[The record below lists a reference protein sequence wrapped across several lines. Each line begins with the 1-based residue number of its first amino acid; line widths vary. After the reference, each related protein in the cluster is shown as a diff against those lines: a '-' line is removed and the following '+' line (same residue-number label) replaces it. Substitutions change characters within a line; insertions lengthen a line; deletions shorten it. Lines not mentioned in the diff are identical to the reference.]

1 MASKETDPAR
11 PDLEVLAQ
19 VAEDYYLKNR
29 TQSQIAK
36 KLKLSTATV
45 SRLLS
50 RAREAGVVRIQ
61 IIRPH
66 ARHGALEAALRQNG
80 GLAEVVVVSQ
90 PADLADEDAAR
101 RYLGRVAAPHLDA
114 LIQPGAVV
122 GIGRGRTLAALAE
135 ALHPFA
141 TPRQIQVV
149 QLLGE
154 YGPQP
159 VPSRTSEITRAM
171 AEAYAGA
178 SFYLNAPAQVEDKA
192 VAAAL
197 RRAPGIGEVVAQYD
211 RLDVALVGIGPV
223 RGSPLEAS
231 QLLSAAQLAQLE
243 AAGAVGEICGHYF
256 DAAGRP
262 VDDAYTGCAV
272 GISWEQLRR
281 CPRLVALAAGPGKGA
296 ALRALTRAGLL
307 HGLVTDEATARHIL
321 APAA

>member
-1 MASKETDPAR
+1 MNAKKGDPAR
-11 PDLEVLAQ
+11 NELELLAQ
-19 VAEDYYLKNR
+19 VAEHYYLENR
-29 TQSQIAK
+29 TQAQIAK
-36 KLKLSTATV
+36 SLGLSTATV
-45 SRLLS
+45 SRLLG

-61 IIRPH
+61 IVRPH
-66 ARHGALEAALRQNG
+66 ARHAALEAALRQG
-80 GLAEVVVVSQ
+80 GLREVVVASQ
-90 PADLADEDAAR
+90 AGDTADDEAGR
-101 RYLGRVAAPHLDA
+101 RSLGRVAAPHLDG
-114 LIQPGAVV
+114 LIQPDAMV

-135 ALHPFA
+135 ALQPFA
-141 TPRQIQVV
+141 APRHIRVV

-159 VPSRTSEITRAM
+159 APSRTTEITRLM
-171 AEAYAGA
+171 AEAYGGI
-178 SFYLNAPAQVEDKA
+178 SYYLNAPAQVEDKT

-197 RRAPGIGEVVAQYD
+197 RRAPGIGEVVAQYE
-211 RLDVALVGIGPV
+211 RLDLALVGIGPL

-281 CPRLVALAAGPGKGA
+281 CPCLVALAAGPGKAA
-296 ALRALTRAGLL
+296 ALRALLRAGLL
-307 HGLVTDEATARHIL
+307 HGLVTDEVTARQIL